1 MSQFDENTIRETA
14 YYIWKDNGCPAG
26 TCHEDWNAAIELLER
41 KDVMRTLGTV
51 SSLYKKLSI
60 GERLSLDLKK
70 AGKTTIP
77 FALSK
82 AFAAPSSASAKKKT
96 AKKSK

>member
-14 YYIWKDNGCPAG
+14 YFIWKDNGCPAG
-26 TCHEDWNAAIELLER
+26 TSSQDWNAAIELLER
-41 KDVMRTLGTV
+41 KDVMKTLSTV

-60 GERLSLDLKK
+60 GERLSLDLRK

-82 AFAAPSSASAKKKT
+82 AFATSSKKKT
-96 AKKSK
+96 TKKSK